1 VAPKHSET
9 VWRDWVGPFLPAGP
23 STEDV
28 LRLVGSWM
36 REDFRTARRHLIR
49 RTIAGSVFT
58 PRLVR
63 WILYRWCGMRI
74 ETPHMGDS
82 CVVRLT
88 DLAVGTGSV
97 VGPYCYFEGLGPV
110 HIGRDSLIGP
120 GSTFLTSHH
129 AVDAATGE
137 VSRVPE
143 ARPIVVG
150 DRVWLG
156 ARSTVAPGAV
166 IEDDC
171 IIGAGAVVV
180 GRCERGGTYGGVP
193 ARPLSR

>member
-1 VAPKHSET
+1 MSLTRRGASCMVLCMDQVCRPGPGAAPRRRSGSWGGDQLACCAHPDVERCPYRRGHVAPKPSET

-88 DLAVGTGSV
+88 DLAVGTGLV
-97 VGPYCYFEGLGPV
+97 VGPYCYFEGL
-110 HIGRDSLIGP
+110 
-120 GSTFLTSHH
+120 
-129 AVDAATGE
+129 
-137 VSRVPE
+137 
-143 ARPIVVG
+143 
-150 DRVWLG
+150 
-156 ARSTVAPGAV
+156 
-166 IEDDC
+166 
-171 IIGAGAVVV
+171 
-180 GRCERGGTYGGVP
+180 
-193 ARPLSR
+193 

>member
-1 VAPKHSET
+1 MSLTRRGASCMVLCMDQVCRPGPGAAPRRRSGSWGGDQLACCAHPDVERCPHRRGHVAPKHSET

-49 RTIAGSVFT
+49 RTI
-58 PRLVR
+58 
-63 WILYRWCGMRI
+63 
-74 ETPHMGDS
+74 
-82 CVVRLT
+82 
-88 DLAVGTGSV
+88 TGSV

-156 ARSTVAPGAV
+156 AR
-166 IEDDC
+166 
-171 IIGAGAVVV
+171 
-180 GRCERGGTYGGVP
+180 
-193 ARPLSR
+193 